1 MELTDESARR
11 LKSWLLFHEDDIARG
26 MEDLG
31 ELKEVFVEVIGREP
45 NEKP

>member
-1 MELTDESARR
+1 MELTDKSARQ

-31 ELKEVFVEVIGREP
+31 ELKEVFSEVFGIEP